1 MRTKHA
7 ALFFARAKIQI
18 FNSKHITMKYF
29 VLIFLFLVPFYTKG
43 QMLVERFDGPEVTSS
58 NNWTG
63 DLADFIIS
71 DDHWLE
77 LVGDPEKKS
86 SRIAIP
92 ITYSKN
98 MEWKFD
104 VKLSFTDGNSSNSN
118 HIRFEL
124 LSDELS
130 IVRLK
135 QTYYVQIGSNNE
147 TISLRRLRET
157 EDNASTLISEQF
169 DPLKRESVA
178 LSIRVILKDGKDWS
192 LYAKEKDED
201 EYILMGTCEREV
213 EGELDFIESAIDCRY
228 SKVKRGH
235 FVDNVEIFGD
245 ASQDDPVKPEK
256 PDYSPVSLESID
268 FPDHSS
274 VLLSFSDPV
283 DCSFA
288 SVSLSEIGMASDIDD
303 SDEQNILV
311 SFDGEMA
318 AEHEYTLYIE
328 GFADEDGLEIPAE
341 ELTFVL
347 EKEVPEEDVDDED
360 DEDEDAPDSLPAGSV
375 YISEIMADPKGAS
388 RMPDTEYIELHNT
401 LSRAVSLDGW
411 ILVYRESV
419 SVPLDGAR
427 IPAESYL
434 IIYRTGDDMLSDL
447 EDRAFASEKFPANL
461 ANSGNRVQLLD
472 ASGASVDDV
481 TYDKAKSGISW
492 ERTAEGW
499 SLSSDP
505 QGGTPGAPN
514 SSPLPDDEKEED
526 EEEEDNEDEEQP
538 QPAVPNVEPRAIVI
552 NELLPDPAR
561 GGSEYIELYNR
572 SDEPLPLRGLAI
584 ATRKQTGELA
594 KNYPLSSLT
603 GSLEAGAYLAL
614 TKDREGVLGFYSVAD
629 EDCVAELQLPILNN
643 DGATLVLFNASDSSV
658 VDEVPYSP
666 DWHSPLLDDEKGV
679 SLERIDPDADSDDAA
694 NWTSAAAASDF
705 GTPGAENSQ
714 YLRVDDAPL
723 TGLEKPTYSP
733 VDGTYRFPYHL
744 ARAGF
749 EGNIRIFDLAGREVA
764 LVARQEL
771 LATSG
776 ELVWDGKGSDG
787 TTLPAGLYVVFA
799 EFIHPEGEVYREK
812 GVVLVRN

>member
-1 MRTKHA
+1 
-7 ALFFARAKIQI
+7 
-18 FNSKHITMKYF
+18 MKYF

-43 QMLVERFDGPEVTSS
+43 QMLVERFDDSSLATEWELHRNQFEIKDGVLWLNGNSEAADTSS
-58 NNWTG
+58 IRRLYTPAETMQWT
-63 DLADFIIS
+63 
-71 DDHWLE
+71 
-77 LVGDPEKKS
+77 
-86 SRIAIP
+86 
-92 ITYSKN
+92 
-98 MEWKFD
+98 FD
-104 VKLSFTDGNSSNSN
+104 VYLDVNPTSQNKVVIYPAYSDYSSQYVYLVIGGTKNKDLFLYRNGKKKLIDAERELPYPDG
-118 HIRFEL
+118 FPCV
-124 LSDELS
+124 LS
-130 IVRLK
+130 IKL
-135 QTYYVQIGSNNE
+135 TYEAGLWTLYSSFDKENYTEEGSAE
-147 TISLRRLRET
+147 YEM
-157 EDNASTLISEQF
+157 DN
-169 DPLKRESVA
+169 P
-178 LSIRVILKDGKDWS
+178 
-192 LYAKEKDED
+192 
-201 EYILMGTCEREV
+201 
-213 EGELDFIESAIDCRY
+213 EGEDVYFHLQMEYTKTRNQAF
-228 SKVKRGH
+228 G
-235 FVDNVEIFGD
+235 FDNLVITDYFTETPVE
-245 ASQDDPVKPEK
+245 PEE

-347 EKEVPEEDVDDED
+347 EKEEPEEEVDDED

-411 ILVYRESV
+411 TLVYRESV

-427 IPAESYL
+427 IPADSYLIISYL

-472 ASGASVDDV
+472 ASGASMDDV

-572 SDEPLPLRGLAI
+572 SDGPLSLRGLAI

-594 KNYPLSSLT
+594 KNYPLSSL
-603 GSLEAGAYLAL
+603 SEPLEAGAYLAL

-776 ELVWDGKGSDG
+776 ELIWDGKGSDG

-812 GVVLVRN
+812 GVVLVRE